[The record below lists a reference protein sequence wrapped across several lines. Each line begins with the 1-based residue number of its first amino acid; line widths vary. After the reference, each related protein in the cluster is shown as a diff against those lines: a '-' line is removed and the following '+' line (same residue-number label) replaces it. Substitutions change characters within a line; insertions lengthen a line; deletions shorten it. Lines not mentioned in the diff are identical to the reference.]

1 MARGA
6 RTLIGA
12 AGRVPVWLRRDDRP
26 MKSRRLLLKRR
37 LMTRALAA
45 LPLALGAVTG
55 RGEPAPDS
63 PARPSRRW
71 FEAALRMR
79 RLAERAGDQPYGAV
93 LVLDDRLVGEGPSR
107 VVELADATA
116 HAERVAIRDA
126 QRRLGR
132 TDLRGSI
139 LVSTSRPCAACEAA
153 AALAGVSRM
162 FYGEEMRDAGAPKA

>member
-1 MARGA
+1 MK
-6 RTLIGA
+6 
-12 AGRVPVWLRRDDRP
+12 RRPLSFR
-26 MKSRRLLLKRR
+26 RRLVAS
-37 LMTRALAA
+37 ALAGF
-45 LPLALGAVTG
+45 PLAIAAIVA
-55 RGEPAPDS
+55 RADVASDS
-63 PARPSRRW
+63 STRPLRLW

-79 RLAERAGDQPYGAV
+79 RQAERAGDQPYGAV

-116 HAERVAIRDA
+116 HAERVAILDA
-126 QRRLGR
+126 QRRLRR

-162 FYGEEMRDAGAPKA
+162 FYGEDLIDGGAPKR

>member
-1 MARGA
+1 M
-6 RTLIGA
+6 TF
-12 AGRVPVWLRRDDRP
+12 RRRFIV
-26 MKSRRLLLKRR
+26 
-37 LMTRALAA
+37 RALAA
-45 LPLALGAVTG
+45 LPLVVAAVTA
-55 RGEPAPDS
+55 RGEAAPD
-63 PARPSRRW
+63 PSAKPGRRW

-107 VVELADATA
+107 VVELGDATA

-139 LVSTSRPCAACEAA
+139 LVSTSRPCASCEAA

-162 FYGEEMRDAGAPKA
+162 FYGEELSDAGTPKA

>member
-1 MARGA
+1 MTFRRRFIAR
-6 RTLIGA
+6 
-12 AGRVPVWLRRDDRP
+12 V
-26 MKSRRLLLKRR
+26 
-37 LMTRALAA
+37 LAA
-45 LPLALGAVTG
+45 LPLVIGALATPA
-55 RGEPAPDS
+55 EAAPD
-63 PARPSRRW
+63 PLARPSRRW

-79 RLAERAGDQPYGAV
+79 RLAERAGDQPNGAV
-93 LVLDDRLVGEGPSR
+93 LVIDDRLVGEGPSR
-107 VVELADATA
+107 VVELGDATA

-162 FYGEEMRDAGAPKA
+162 FYGEELRDAGAPKA

>member
-6 RTLIGA
+6 GGLI
-12 AGRVPVWLRRDDRP
+12 RVRRP
-26 MKSRRLLLKRR
+26 CITFRRRFIV
-37 LMTRALAA
+37 RALAA
-45 LPLALGAVTG
+45 LPLVVAAVTA
-55 RGEPAPDS
+55 RGEAAPDS
-63 PARPSRRW
+63 SAKPSRRW

-93 LVLDDRLVGEGPSR
+93 LVLDDRLMGEGPSR
-107 VVELADATA
+107 VVELGDATA

-139 LVSTSRPCAACEAA
+139 LVSTSRPCAACEAV

-162 FYGEEMRDAGAPKA
+162 FYGEELRDAGTPKA